1 MLHPSQEEGEG
12 LHHGWSVLV
21 ELVLTVS
28 REPHQEGGVRHIVLG
43 GGCFIMG
50 PILGKLCVG
59 KVGYGLE
66 CDFKSLYRF

>member
-1 MLHPSQEEGEG
+1 M
-12 LHHGWSVLV
+12 

-59 KVGYGLE
+59 EVGYGLE